1 MREERAMTIEATSN
15 AGKGKA
21 KPQGKRAVPV
31 ASSEPVF
38 QALRERI
45 HAGRLVP
52 GQRLIEVDL
61 VTELGTNR
69 SRLRE
74 AFRRL
79 EGEGLVKI
87 DHNRGASVRR
97 ISRREMIDTL
107 EVMEAVALVMVNK
120 ALDGHREPAA
130 RRALERALEQA
141 SSFRAKLA
149 TTSEPRLLMDANA
162 RFWDVFDELQDNPVL
177 SETRRR
183 LETTMYRLSL
193 DGRVTKDKERWFTRN
208 EDLLRAVLKGDR
220 RRAHKMRE
228 ILIHDV
234 REAILALPDE
244 AFA

>member
-1 MREERAMTIEATSN
+1 MGITMASD

-21 KPQGKRAVPV
+21 KPQGKRAVPAI

-52 GQRLIEVDL
+52 GQRLIEPDL

-87 DHNRGASVRR
+87 DHNKGASVRR

-120 ALDGHREPAA
+120 ALDSHREPLA
-130 RRALERALEQA
+130 RRALERALDQA

-149 TTSEPRLLMDANA
+149 TTSESRRLMDANA
-162 RFWDVFDELQDNPVL
+162 RFWDVFDEIQDNPVL

-193 DGRVTKDKERWFTRN
+193 DGLVTRDKERWLTGH

-220 RRAHKMRE
+220 RRSHKMRQ